1 MAYYIKKQYL
11 RGIKNENNEL
21 ILKTITI
28 IPLLEL

>member
-21 ILKTITI
+21 ILNI
-28 IPLLEL
+28 IIALLEL